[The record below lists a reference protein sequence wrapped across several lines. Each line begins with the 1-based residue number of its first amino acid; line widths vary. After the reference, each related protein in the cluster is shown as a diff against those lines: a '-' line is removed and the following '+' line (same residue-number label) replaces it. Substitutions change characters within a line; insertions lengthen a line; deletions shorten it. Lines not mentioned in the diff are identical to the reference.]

1 MEKRKKVKRKKV
13 NKKKRFFRILF
24 RFLIFFL
31 FIFLIV
37 FSLKNSKLFNIKSV
51 NVDGTKKVS
60 YNDIAKV
67 GELKKGSKY
76 FEISK
81 SDRIKKLESIPYVKN
96 VKLGYK
102 LGGNVNV
109 SIEERVPYYQVESR
123 KFLLVDEDFRILE
136 ERNSKVDNLLSL
148 NGLNVENKKPG
159 SYILSYKEDEDKKL
173 LLRSLKDSDYN
184 LMGNIKNIELLDSVA
199 SFVTVDGI
207 KVEFGSYKNIDYKLK
222 MLSLMLDDIKKTNKK
237 ATVIQMEKGTNP
249 ILIVEDEN
257 EGKDKDKS
265 NANNEEKTYIEEKV
279 EEDKN

>member
-31 FIFLIV
+31 IIFLIV

-60 YNDIAKV
+60 YNDIVKV
-67 GELKKGSKY
+67 GELKKDSKY

-109 SIEERVPYYQVESR
+109 FIEERVPYYQVESR

-184 LMGNIKNIELLDSVA
+184 LMGNIKDIELLDSVA

-265 NANNEEKTYIEEKV
+265 NADNEEKTYIEEKV

>member
-1 MEKRKKVKRKKV
+1 MDKRKRVKRKKV
-13 NKKKRFFRILF
+13 NKRRRFFKILF
-24 RFLIFFL
+24 RFLILFL
-31 FIFLIV
+31 FIFLII
-37 FSLKNSKLFNIKSV
+37 FSLKNSKLFNIKSI

-60 YNDIAKV
+60 YNDIVKV

-96 VKLGYK
+96 AKVRYK
-102 LGGNVNV
+102 LGGNVDV

-123 KFLLVDEDFRILE
+123 NFLLADEEFRILE
-136 ERNSKVDNLLSL
+136 EKDSKVDNLLSL

-173 LLRSLKDSDYN
+173 LLKSLKEPEYN
-184 LMGNIKNIELLDSVA
+184 LMGNIKDIELLDSVA
-199 SFVTVDGI
+199 SFVTVDGV

-257 EGKDKDKS
+257 SDNKKS
-265 NANNEEKTYIEEKV
+265 NNENNEKAYVEEKV
-279 EEDKN
+279 DENKN

>member
-31 FIFLIV
+31 IIFLIV

-60 YNDIAKV
+60 YNDIVKV

-109 SIEERVPYYQVESR
+109 FIEERVPYYQVESR

-184 LMGNIKNIELLDSVA
+184 LMGNIKDIELLDSVA

-265 NANNEEKTYIEEKV
+265 NADNEEKTYIEEKV

>member
-1 MEKRKKVKRKKV
+1 MDKRKRVKRKKV
-13 NKKKRFFRILF
+13 NKRRRFFKILF
-24 RFLIFFL
+24 RFLILFL
-31 FIFLIV
+31 FIFLII
-37 FSLKNSKLFNIKSV
+37 FSLKNSKFFNIKSV
-51 NVDGTKKVS
+51 NVDGTKKVN
-60 YNDIAKV
+60 YNDIIKV

-81 SDRIKKLESIPYVKN
+81 SDRINKLESIPYVKKAK
-96 VKLGYK
+96 VGYK
-102 LGGNVNV
+102 LGGQVNV

-123 KFLLVDEDFRILE
+123 KYLLVDEEFRILE
-136 ERNSKVDNLLSL
+136 EKNSKVDNLLSL

-173 LLRSLKDSDYN
+173 LLRSLKDPDYN
-184 LMGNIKNIELLDSVA
+184 LIGNIKDIELLDSVA

>member
-31 FIFLIV
+31 IIFLIV

-60 YNDIAKV
+60 YNDIVKV

-109 SIEERVPYYQVESR
+109 FIEERVPYYQVESR

-159 SYILSYKEDEDKKL
+159 SYILPYKEDEDKKL

-184 LMGNIKNIELLDSVA
+184 LMGNIKDIELLDSVA

-265 NANNEEKTYIEEKV
+265 NADNEEKTYIEEKV

>member
-1 MEKRKKVKRKKV
+1 MDKRKRVKRKKV
-13 NKKKRFFRILF
+13 NKRRKFFKILF
-24 RFLIFFL
+24 RFLILFL
-31 FIFLIV
+31 FIFLII

-60 YNDIAKV
+60 YNDIVKV

-96 VKLGYK
+96 AKVRYK
-102 LGGNVNV
+102 LGGNVDV

-123 KFLLVDEDFRILE
+123 NFLLADEEFRILE
-136 ERNSKVDNLLSL
+136 EKDSKVDNLLSL

-173 LLRSLKDSDYN
+173 LLKSLKEPEYN
-184 LMGNIKNIELLDSVA
+184 LMGNIKDIELLDSVA
-199 SFVTVDGI
+199 SFVTVDGV

-257 EGKDKDKS
+257 SDNKKS
-265 NANNEEKTYIEEKV
+265 NNENNEKAYVEEKV
-279 EEDKN
+279 DENKN

>member
-31 FIFLIV
+31 IIFLIV

-60 YNDIAKV
+60 YNDIVKV
-67 GELKKGSKY
+67 GELKKDSKY

-109 SIEERVPYYQVESR
+109 FIEERVPYYQVESR

-184 LMGNIKNIELLDSVA
+184 LMGNINDIELLDSVA

-265 NANNEEKTYIEEKV
+265 NADNEEKTYIEEKV